1 MTSHSGTYVLQWRF
15 LEKPALHPHSPMDVI
30 DSIAAQ
36 HHKAK
41 IMYYYE
47 VSEPEAGILPTYS
60 SI

>member
-1 MTSHSGTYVLQWRF
+1 MMFQGSHVTSHSGTYVLQWRF
-15 LEKPALHPHSPMDVI
+15 IEKPMQHPHSPMDVI

-47 VSEPEAGILPTYS
+47 VSFI
-60 SI
+60 